1 LTGIPGASTLATM
14 NAPPVWLLD
23 IDGVLNA
30 ISTVANPDVWPA
42 DRWVRAEA
50 ACAGV
55 RWPLLA
61 ARPVLDFV
69 RRVHRAGRAEIR
81 WHTTWQAEAAA
92 VSRALGLPDF
102 PVQPAPEFD
111 SWQRQRLGGAAPVG
125 ATWWKLPAAERVVD
139 DEGRALLWTDDD
151 TEAQLGPVVE
161 EVHPLYTRPDVLL
174 VVPRTEVGLSPMDLL
189 AIDAFL
195 GQPRVGIALDEPV
208 RARGRRRRSP
218 AAHR

>member
-1 LTGIPGASTLATM
+1 
-14 NAPPVWLLD
+14 
-23 IDGVLNA
+23 VLNA
-30 ISTVANPDVWPA
+30 ISTAPHPDVWPA

-81 WHTTWQAEAAA
+81 WHTTWQSEAAA
-92 VSRALGLPDF
+92 VSRALDLPDF
-102 PVQPAPEFD
+102 AVQPAPEFD
-111 SWQRQRLGGAAPVG
+111 SWQRQRIGGAAPLG
-125 ATWWKLPAAERVVD
+125 ATWWKLPAAERVAD
-139 DEGRALLWTDDD
+139 DEGRPLLWTDDD
-151 TEAQLGPVVE
+151 AEAQLGPAAAE
-161 EVHPLYTRPDVLL
+161 RHPLYARDDVLV
-174 VVPRTEVGLSPMDLL
+174 VVPRTEVGLTPLDLL

-195 GQPRVGIALDEPV
+195 GPPRVEIEFEKPV
-208 RARGRRRRSP
+208 RGRARRRRSP